1 MKFTKKEKE
10 LWNTSWKSR
19 LEDFIRGEYPNLY
32 KQMDIQGSLVRTI
45 LTILGSLDKVI
56 YDIDRNSDL
65 YNETLAQYLCPTNNK
80 LLEISKLK

>member
-10 LWNTSWKSR
+10 LWNTCWKSR
-19 LEDFIRGEYPNLY
+19 LEYFIRREYPNLY

-80 LLEISKLK
+80 LLKISKLK